1 VKNITITLD
10 SETASWVRVHAAEKG
25 TSVSRWVGDV
35 LRERM
40 THQREYERAMRH
52 FLSRQPV
59 MLSEPGERLPTRE
72 EIHDRAVLRRY

>member
-10 SETASWVRVHAAEKG
+10 PETASWVRVHAAQKSM
-25 TSVSRWVGDV
+25 SVSRLVGDI

-59 MLSEPGERLPTRE
+59 MLGEPGERLPTRE
-72 EIHDRAVLRRY
+72 EIHDRPVLRRY